1 MYKAVHI
8 MEINLGMLRKLR
20 IKNFK
25 RWKDAGMIEFVPVTV
40 L

>member
-25 RWKDAGMIEFVPVTV
+25 RCKDAGMIEFVPVTV

>member
-1 MYKAVHI
+1 

-25 RWKDAGMIEFVPVTV
+25 RWKDAGMIEFVSVIKV
-40 L
+40 FFNVIS

>member
-1 MYKAVHI
+1 

-25 RWKDAGMIEFVPVTV
+25 GWKDVGMIEFVPVTV